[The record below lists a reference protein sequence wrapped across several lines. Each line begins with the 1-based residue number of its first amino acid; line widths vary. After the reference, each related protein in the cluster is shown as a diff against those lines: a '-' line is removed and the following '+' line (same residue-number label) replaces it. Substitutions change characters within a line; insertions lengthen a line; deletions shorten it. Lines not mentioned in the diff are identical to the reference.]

1 MLPGHTSAEVCD
13 PKVDRPE
20 GRRPRTHVA
29 SLASTPSGT
38 FRWWQAGGGR
48 VRRVLSDLGD
58 RGVF

>member
-38 FRWWQAGGGR
+38 FAGGRLAVGAFGA
-48 VRRVLSDLGD
+48 SCPI
-58 RGVF
+58 

>member
-29 SLASTPSGT
+29 SLASTPLALLLVGAFGASCPI
-38 FRWWQAGGGR
+38 
-48 VRRVLSDLGD
+48 
-58 RGVF
+58 